1 VSFFGIPGYEP
12 QWLTGRHT
20 IARAHGLRL
29 RAQLGRRLTNSWLVL
44 DRVVDEWVADCPV
57 LLDFE
62 GEQVELTHQTFDELS
77 ITWNSIDPRE
87 PITYGE
93 DPKDISLAWRDD
105 ACPRLAALHGQQL
118 HTVELLVWSGSETDL
133 AFNMVAVSF
142 GFAHDRITISNG
154 LDDNAIEFGPPDP
167 AYRRHPLHNDVKGV

>member
-1 VSFFGIPGYEP
+1 MSFFGIPGYEP
-12 QWLTGRHT
+12 QWLVGRRT
-20 IARAHGLRL
+20 VARTHGRRL
-29 RAQLGRRLTNSWLVL
+29 HAQVGRRLTRSWLVWN
-44 DRVVDEWVADCPV
+44 RTNDEWIADCPV

-62 GEQVELTHQTFDELS
+62 GEQVEITHQKVDDLS
-77 ITWNSIDPRE
+77 ITWNVIDPGA
-87 PITYGE
+87 PISYGE

-118 HTVELLVWSGSETDL
+118 HTVELLVWSGSQTDF
-133 AFNMVAVSF
+133 ASDMVAVSF